1 MISPAT
7 SIPGCVSYS
16 TIRLVVMIGLILPS
30 LLGQTES
37 PVTGTAVTKD
47 GQPISGV
54 MVYGAMSK
62 NCCPFKREQTTTDKE
77 GHFRLDHPGAV
88 IHFRKEDLQPRA
100 LVVQPGTS
108 EIRVAMDV
116 STGSLVIPVC
126 GKPGPGQKQ
135 IGSGKYGLQFR
146 VPART
151 VRILGGKA
159 DVDYVR
165 YTIKPKMGHAYLEL
179 WFGPYAM
186 NSDPDDDLLVNS
198 VKFEQRNVVA
208 SDGGVVG
215 QDSWGELASGSIWRQ
230 TAVMAVGG
238 SRYQNATPQDANF
251 FDRVVASICQVP
263 NPSH

>member
-7 SIPGCVSYS
+7 SIPVRVSYS
-16 TIRLVVMIGLILPS
+16 TLRLVVMIGLILPS

-62 NCCPFKREQTTTDKE
+62 NCCPFKREKTTTDKE
-77 GHFRLDHPGAV
+77 GHFRLEHPGAV
-88 IHFRKEDLQPRA
+88 IHFWKEDLQPRA
-100 LVVQPGTS
+100 VVVQPGTS

-116 STGSLVIPVC
+116 STGSLVIRVC

-135 IGSGKYGLQFR
+135 IGWGKYGLQFK
-146 VPART
+146 VPTRA

-159 DVDYVR
+159 DVDYLR
-165 YTIKPKMGHAYLEL
+165 YVIKPKTGDAYLEL

-186 NSDPDDDLLVNS
+186 NSEPDDDLLVNS
-198 VKFEQRNVVA
+198 VKFAQRNVVA

-230 TAVMAVGG
+230 TAVVAVGG
-238 SRYQNATPQDANF
+238 SRYGNASAQDANL
-251 FDRVVASICQVP
+251 FDQVVTSICQVP
-263 NPSH
+263 YPSH